1 MRTQITSDPRYV
13 NEALF
18 GIGLAYGLTSHLAR
32 TEDLYEHLSI
42 TAKLINVSKNLAHKQ
57 GGHNKFLETITLSLD
72 IKAPRFWW
80 QEFDTYRVGVTKH
93 SESTMHTITYRLLTQ
108 NDFEGGISNKILAEI
123 NRLITCY
130 QTTPAP
136 EKERYFR
143 EIKTA
148 LPEGFLQRRIV
159 TLNIK
164 TLQNIYNQ
172 RKNHRL
178 PQWAAFFS
186 DIYRNLEGGDI
197 FKEIVR
203 YYIFGGDCK
212 V

>member
-1 MRTQITSDPRYV
+1 MRTQITSAPRYV

-32 TEDLYEHLSI
+32 TEDLYEHPSI
-42 TAKLINVSKNLAHKQ
+42 TAKLINVSKALAHKQ

-80 QEFDTYRVGVTKH
+80 QEFDTYRVGVTKQ

-136 EKERYFR
+136 EKELYFWD
-143 EIKTA
+143 IKTA

-197 FKEIVR
+197 FKELVR

>member
-13 NEALF
+13 NEAL
-18 GIGLAYGLTSHLAR
+18 
-32 TEDLYEHLSI
+32 
-42 TAKLINVSKNLAHKQ
+42 
-57 GGHNKFLETITLSLD
+57 
-72 IKAPRFWW
+72 
-80 QEFDTYRVGVTKH
+80 
-93 SESTMHTITYRLLTQ
+93 
-108 NDFEGGISNKILAEI
+108 
-123 NRLITCY
+123 
-130 QTTPAP
+130 
-136 EKERYFR
+136 R